1 MCVPL
6 KVEENYNGG
15 GITESLPVLLRC
27 GSRNSLI
34 LSKIQRP
41 FDTAPFS
48 ISPLSEMRNPMYHS
62 MFRRMVV
69 FGLGRRVRY
78 ELHELTRS
86 GRLLAAMRL
95 CGAWGEHSGAA
106 RGHCYSA

>member
-62 MFRRMVV
+62 MFRRMAVLNR
-69 FGLGRRVRY
+69 F
-78 ELHELTRS
+78 T
-86 GRLLAAMRL
+86 GRLAKNAD
-95 CGAWGEHSGAA
+95 GSAWAVVAA
-106 RGHCYSA
+106 RSNRRRHRQSSRPVLLTN